1 MPTPQRVKDYLKGF
15 VKDLGK
21 VFAVRLIHPKKN
33 EAKHNSITTDHDGDG
48 IIHAQISSAFSFPSP
63 TLPSNSSPVHSAIR
77 GPGLESSTNV
87 SSARYS
93 GGVSLAREASD
104 MAQLAL
110 PLVQSVANAIPL
122 VGAPMQAAIGGLLT
136 SLQAI
141 DVRAC
146 MIASMFLNF
155 KDRYRD
161 ATRIRRTSTALYY
174 DSID

>member
-1 MPTPQRVKDYLKGF
+1 
-15 VKDLGK
+15 
-21 VFAVRLIHPKKN
+21 
-33 EAKHNSITTDHDGDG
+33 
-48 IIHAQISSAFSFPSP
+48 
-63 TLPSNSSPVHSAIR
+63 
-77 GPGLESSTNV
+77 
-87 SSARYS
+87 
-93 GGVSLAREASD
+93 

-146 MIASMFLNF
+146 MTATMFLNF
-155 KDRYRD
+155 KGRYRD
-161 ATRIRRTSTALYY
+161 ATRIRRTSTALYC

>member
-1 MPTPQRVKDYLKGF
+1 MPTPQRVKDYIKSF

-33 EAKHNSITTDHDGDG
+33 EAKHNSTTADLDDGS
-48 IIHAQISSAFSFPSP
+48 IHAQIPSAFPFPLP
-63 TLPSNSSPVHSAIR
+63 TLSSNSSAAHSAN
-77 GPGLESSTNV
+77 GEPSPDSSTNI
-87 SSARYS
+87 SSARP
-93 GGVSLAREASD
+93 GVSLAREASD
-104 MAQLAL
+104 IAQLAL

-146 MIASMFLNF
+146 MIASTFLNF
-155 KDRYRD
+155 DGRYRD
-161 ATRIRRTSTALYY
+161 ATRIRRISTASYY